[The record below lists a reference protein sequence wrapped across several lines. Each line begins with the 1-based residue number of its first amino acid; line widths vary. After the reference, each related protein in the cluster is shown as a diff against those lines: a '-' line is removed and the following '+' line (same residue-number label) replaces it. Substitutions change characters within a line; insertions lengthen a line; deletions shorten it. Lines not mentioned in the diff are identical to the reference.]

1 MVHLPRI
8 DGQWIWTPQVL
19 YRFVFSMGDFLATKF
34 GEEWIGDFSATW
46 GICWGNH
53 MVTLGCCGARLI
65 VIHYDSDKV
74 FSAKSDQS
82 YPCVP
87 PNLWYSPIYGNFERE
102 NGGESGYII
111 LRTASCVR
119 QTHLLMVWSRE
130 TKSNNSENMCGIQ
143 LHDQRIHSAKQ
154 EEVHGTAR
162 FQEVND

>member
-8 DGQWIWTPQVL
+8 DGQRIWKPQVL

-65 VIHYDSDKV
+65 IIHYDSDKV
-74 FSAKSDQS
+74 FCAKSDQS

-87 PNLWYSPIYGNFERE
+87 PNLWYSPIYGHFERE
-102 NGGESGYII
+102 NGGESGYI
-111 LRTASCVR
+111 LRTASCVIYR
-119 QTHLLMVWSRE
+119 PICWWFEAERPNQTIPKPCVVYSCMVRE
-130 TKSNNSENMCGIQ
+130 YTPV
-143 LHDQRIHSAKQ
+143 KQ

-162 FQEVND
+162 FQEAND